1 MKICKCKTYIF
12 NGWDIYINGEVHIF
26 MMEYIY
32 IYLYIMKGKAYDK
45 ERLKS
50 FFKVAKAWVK

>member
-12 NGWDIYINGEVHIF
+12 NGWDIYNGEVHIF
-26 MMEYIY
+26 IVEYIY
-32 IYLYIMKGKAYDK
+32 IYM
-45 ERLKS
+45 ERLMIRKGEKV

>member
-26 MMEYIY
+26 IMEYIY

-50 FFKVAKAWVK
+50 FF